1 MKQAIHMSKGG
12 RAWRGFFPTGEELTS
27 GRPDMKEASGDL
39 VRGPMR
45 VDTNMDTEVWTST

>member
-1 MKQAIHMSKGG
+1 MSKGG

-27 GRPDMKEASGDL
+27 GRPDMKEAGGDI

-45 VDTNMDTEVWTST
+45 KCGHKYGQMWTWT